1 MAKWKAQ
8 NALPIRCTYLDTDV
22 LAERLIALYGS
33 EDNFQLVVCP
43 FPIIFPLPRQLEF
56 LSNVS
61 IFM

>member
-43 FPIIFPLPRQLEF
+43 FLGVPRQLEF